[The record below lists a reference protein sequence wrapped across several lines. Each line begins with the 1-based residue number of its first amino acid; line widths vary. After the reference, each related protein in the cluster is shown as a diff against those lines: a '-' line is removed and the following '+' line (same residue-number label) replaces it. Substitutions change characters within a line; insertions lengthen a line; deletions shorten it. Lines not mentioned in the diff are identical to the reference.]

1 MRFNLNGFPAPGPLP
16 ADRRTILI
24 CCVLVFLFTVGVRCL
39 DAGKWDHPS
48 LVMEVPGLNHSIDR
62 EYIMGTHDAYY
73 WLAGAERIGSASD
86 SAMSVFLDVTSRIT
100 KIPDG
105 ILAFWAPALAS
116 SLVAVVGFLWGRMA
130 GGTGVGLFTALI
142 SGLFPGFYFRTR
154 LGYYDTDIATL
165 LFPLAVGLGLAWWL
179 DPAIRVPWL
188 KSSEERRE
196 PARPVSSYAPFWL
209 GVFAAF
215 GAWWHGDIGKFNLVT
230 VWLALGLILALVPR
244 QDKGK
249 YLLGLALFTLTAL
262 GGWPGLLAGLL
273 FSWAWDRWPQF
284 LDTVTDRYWV
294 GLLLVALA
302 LVGTNNLVY
311 PVQYLAA
318 KLSAYMKPLAQEG
331 ATGTLTYPSIT
342 QSVVEA
348 QNIPLWDI
356 LDRMMPWPWL
366 SVVGLAGLALLTA
379 VRPVVLFLAPLVV
392 LSLLSVKIGARM
404 SMFGGPGV
412 ALGVGVL
419 LAWLLNALVPR
430 TAWRKWALA
439 LVPAVLGLAL
449 LLPWLQVYLNAP
461 PTPVLS
467 KPHAIALSQLA
478 ELSTPNSQVWTW
490 WDWGYAT
497 DYYAKRK
504 SFADGGKHSGSRV
517 FPVGLALIS
526 PSPLQSNQ
534 IIRFIAAMAKNGSD
548 GSEEMS
554 KRPPH
559 EVQAFIDS
567 LATTQYTI
575 PRGNKQYLVVTWE
588 NFRLLYWISFYG
600 SWNFVTKSG
609 GHAGCV
615 ELNKPFSLDHQTGL
629 LTLEGEMP
637 MQLSSADVFTKEGK
651 VRRTYNTG
659 NGPHFI
665 FNEFIQSGYIMNDD
679 AYHSMA
685 VQLLFA
691 DVNDPRYTPYFHL
704 IWEGSPEV
712 RIYEVL

>member
-1 MRFNLNGFPAPGPLP
+1 MRLNLNEFPTAGSLST
-16 ADRRTILI
+16 DRRMILI
-24 CCVLVFLFTVGVRCL
+24 CCILAFLFTLGVRCL
-39 DAGKWDHPS
+39 DGRKWDHPA
-48 LVMEVPGLNHSIDR
+48 LVMEVPGVNHGIDR

-86 SAMSVFLDVTSRIT
+86 SAMAVFLDVTSRIT

-105 ILAFWAPALAS
+105 ILAFWAPAVAS
-116 SLVAVVGFLWGRMA
+116 SLVAVAGFLWGRMA

-188 KSSEERRE
+188 KSRNGERE
-196 PARPVSSYAPFWL
+196 PAKPTSSFAPFWL

-215 GAWWHGDIGKFNLVT
+215 GTWWHGDIGKFNLVA
-230 VWLALGLILALVPR
+230 VWMALGLILALANR
-244 QDKGK
+244 KDKGE
-249 YLLGLALFTLTAL
+249 YLLGLVIFILTAL
-262 GGWPGLLAGLL
+262 GGWPGLGAGLAAT
-273 FSWAWDRWPQF
+273 WARGHWPGMFAATAQRF
-284 LDTVTDRYWV
+284 WIGVLLVVLALTVTD
-294 GLLLVALA
+294 
-302 LVGTNNLVY
+302 NLVY
-311 PVQYLAA
+311 PVQYIAA
-318 KLSAYMKPLAQEG
+318 KLSTYMKPLTQDGSEG
-331 ATGTLTYPSIT
+331 GLIYPSIT

-356 LDRMMPWPWL
+356 LDRMMPWPWM
-366 SVVGLAGLALLTA
+366 SVFGLAGLALLVT
-379 VRPVVLFLAPLVV
+379 VRPVVLFLVPLVA

-412 ALGVGVL
+412 ALGAGVL
-419 LAWLLNALVPR
+419 LAWVLNVSLPR
-430 TAWRKWALA
+430 TAWRKWALD
-439 LVPAVLGLAL
+439 LVPAALGLAL
-449 LLPWLQVYLNAP
+449 LVPWLQVYLKAP

-467 KPHAIALSQLA
+467 KPHAMALSQLA
-478 ELSTPNSQVWTW
+478 ELTTPNSQVWTW

-534 IIRFIAAMAKNGSD
+534 IIRFIAAMAKNGGD

-554 KRPPH
+554 KRPAP
-559 EVQAFIDS
+559 EVQAFIES
-567 LATTQYTI
+567 LATVPYTI
-575 PRGNKQYLVVTWE
+575 PKGNKQYLVVTWE

-609 GHAGCV
+609 GHAGCM
-615 ELNKPFSLDHQTGL
+615 ELNKPFTLDQQTGL
-629 LTLEGEMP
+629 LTLEGEKP
-637 MQLSSADVFTKEGK
+637 MQLSSADLFTKEGK
-651 VRRTYNTG
+651 VRRTYHAG
-659 NGPHFI
+659 NDPHFV
-665 FNEFIQSGYIMNDD
+665 FNEFTQNGYLMDHD
-679 AYHSMA
+679 AYNSMA

-704 IWEGSPEV
+704 IWESSPEV